1 MRWGWSVQAA
11 VSLADSLPG
20 RVAHW
25 VFRGSVAVSGGRV
38 GSSVLPGGMVG
49 WVGTVDVVD
58 VVDRNGSQSSRSWA
72 PLGVDGRWWDEV
84 DANVVR
90 TENVVLEEA

>member
-1 MRWGWSVQAA
+1 MCWGWSVQAS
-11 VSLADSLPG
+11 VSLADSRPG
-20 RVAHW
+20 RVARW

-38 GSSVLPGGMVG
+38 GSGVLPGGVVG

-58 VVDRNGSQSSRSWA
+58 RSGSQSSGSWA
-72 PLGVDGRWWDEV
+72 PLGVDGRWWEEV